1 MKNYSN
7 FNFTFLNREQYNTH
21 WSNDMSSATYILYLS
36 DKTAA
41 DMTVTTVYMSLCASY
56 LGLEQNSI

>member
-1 MKNYSN
+1 
-7 FNFTFLNREQYNTH
+7 
-21 WSNDMSSATYILYLS
+21 MSSATYILYLS